1 MGFKFLSS
9 LSLVLGGSY
18 AGVCPRLPLD
28 PNLPTKMQGGP
39 DAALKPVTPYI
50 SCNGFR
56 GKEYLCQLTGGGPF
70 DVLPPDLEIPVS
82 SAEYSPLTMP
92 VPFCYAERRARK
104 GDTWVL

>member
-1 MGFKFLSS
+1 
-9 LSLVLGGSY
+9 
-18 AGVCPRLPLD
+18 
-28 PNLPTKMQGGP
+28 MQGGP

-82 SAEYSPLTMP
+82 SANTVPLRCLFHFVTLNEELEKEMIR
-92 VPFCYAERRARK
+92 FCRTRSYAQYLKSLRTNWIDRSCVFSK
-104 GDTWVL
+104 NS